1 MIQTE
6 TLAMPPRHQS
16 LWMVGLFALALFA
29 IGVDKAVADQHTPVF
44 DIVAFSVDTETDVAN
59 DLMSVTLV
67 AQDKNADAAV
77 LADTI
82 NRRMQWAIDELTAFP
97 AIRTETL
104 GYQTYPQY
112 ETGGSRRIIGW
123 SGSQSLQLETENFE
137 MAGKAIQVLQERLQV
152 QGMQLSAQRSTRK
165 TAEQE
170 LIDDALE
177 AFRERAVRIQKAM
190 DADSYRVLD
199 ISVNSNDRGSVPVQA
214 RGMAMEA
221 SSARSVATPTIE
233 AGTSAVQVR
242 IDGRIQLQ

>member
-1 MIQTE
+1 MILTE

-16 LWMVGLFALALFA
+16 LWMVALFALALFA
-29 IGVDKAVADQHTPVF
+29 LAFDEAVADQHTPVF
-44 DIVAFSVDTETDVAN
+44 DIVAFGVDTETDVAN

-82 NRRMQWAIDELTAFP
+82 NQRMQWAVDKLTGFP

-104 GYQTYPQY
+104 GYQTWPQY

-123 SGSQSLQLETENFE
+123 SGSQSLQLDTEDFE

-152 QGMQLSAQRSTRK
+152 QGMQLSAQRITRK
-165 TAEQE
+165 AAEQE
-170 LIDDALE
+170 LIDAALA
-177 AFRERAVRIQKAM
+177 AFRERAERIQKAM
-190 DADSYRVLD
+190 GADSYRVLD
-199 ISVNSNDRGSVPVQA
+199 IDVSSNDGGGVPVQA

-221 SSARSVATPTIE
+221 SSARSVAAPQIE